1 MNVKP
6 LGIMILSLLL
16 SLQVP
21 ALACVSANCVE
32 DWHQGDSRA
41 LVASVTSDTHCC
53 MPDPQAAACCE
64 RQPTHSDSPAHTD
77 CPPGCDLLP
86 HAHPRIGGQASSS
99 TLKDAAP
106 ISRMQVRL
114 AAEALFPIRVS
125 YRLTEAQAPPR
136 SLRLSRRCSWLL

>member
-21 ALACVSANCVE
+21 ALACVTANCVE

-41 LVASVTSDTHCC
+41 LVSVTSDTHCC
-53 MPDPQAAACCE
+53 MLGRLAPACCE
-64 RQPTHSDSPAHTD
+64 RQPTHSDSSAPSP

-86 HAHPRIGGQASSS
+86 HTHPGIGGQASSS

-125 YRLTEAQAPPR
+125 YRLAVAQAPPR